1 MMQGRTREALTLVI
15 GQEHM
20 PPEEDET
27 EGALTDTADAES
39 PHTGRDLCSNGCG
52 RPSAEGYP
60 SCCRTCLSSH
70 GKHHGP
76 WCERNWKQA
85 DGHQVRSEGTP
96 APDVTATSWS
106 LLRNWCP
113 PAQAPLWLRTPFI
126 SGENY
131 RIAHPIP
138 KAWEALWNQGI
149 PNQLER
155 LRGETAGWLDKIASV
170 SGWGWRQVRPPPQ
183 GGMRRNAPR
192 RQDGE
197 GGNETVFYH
206 PKHLLIYFADGNEVC
221 RILFLVQG
229 PPSLAARAGEAEEKE
244 DAEAPP
250 PGGSALRED
259 TPEPRRDTDSP
270 RTEDARS
277 EAAPPPRGSI
287 PGGST
292 PESREVTEPPRSNG
306 SSAGG
311 TPRPASVDPYP
322 PDTPGDN
329 PWRDIR

>member
-27 EGALTDTADAES
+27 EGALTDTAEAES

-60 SCCRTCLSSH
+60 SCCRTCLSSQ

-76 WCERNWKQA
+76 WCERNWKQS

-96 APDVTATSWS
+96 APDVTSTSWS

-113 PAQAPLWLRTPFI
+113 PAQASIWLRTPLI

-131 RIAHPIP
+131 RITYPIP

-149 PNQLER
+149 PNKLER
-155 LRGETAGWLDKIASV
+155 LLGETAEWLDEIVSV
-170 SGWGWRQVRPPPQ
+170 SGWGWRRVRPPPQ

-229 PPSLAARAGEAEEKE
+229 QPFRTARAGETE
-244 DAEAPP
+244 DGENVEAPP
-250 PGGSALRED
+250 PRRSTPRVD
-259 TPEPRRDTDSP
+259 TPEPRRETDSP
-270 RTEDARS
+270 RTEDAGTDS
-277 EAAPPPRGSI
+277 PR
-287 PGGST
+287 T
-292 PESREVTEPPRSNG
+292 NG

-311 TPRPASVDPYP
+311 TPRPASIDPHPTDP
-322 PDTPGDN
+322 PGLN
-329 PWRDIR
+329 PWHDMS